1 MLVHLSCPLLL
12 HKKKRNNLR
21 YMVAKGILI
30 VIALRYDFDLK
41 IGDDTCNLDFF
52 LNFTFP
58 RSLLLV
64 QIIIKKD
71 LTWDLNLV
79 GSMMVEAMFVCVL
92 MIPAR
97 FVHITENLHFLILTV
112 VFGCLSSIHKASRRT
127 FNVFVYRHPT
137 TIYNI
142 SDFFFLSSSLAF
154 IHNTIFWEGGTW
166 YIVIIIVLH
175 QSWDYKLALV
185 FLYVQIICHHYTYH
199 KVYVIW
205 HGVLLL
211 LSARGLVGLT
221 IFVDLIWFWPFV
233 FARQRK
239 NV

>member
-1 MLVHLSCPLLL
+1 
-12 HKKKRNNLR
+12 
-21 YMVAKGILI
+21 MVTKGILI

-52 LNFTFP
+52 SQFYLSSLSP
-58 RSLLLV
+58 ARSNNN
-64 QIIIKKD
+64 KKGLD
-71 LTWDLNLV
+71 LRLKPGRVSDAA
-79 GSMMVEAMFVCVL
+79 MMVEAMFVCVL
-92 MIPAR
+92 MILAR

-112 VFGCLSSIHKASRRT
+112 VFGCLSSIHKASRQRT

-175 QSWDYKLALV
+175 QS
-185 FLYVQIICHHYTYH
+185 
-199 KVYVIW
+199 
-205 HGVLLL
+205 
-211 LSARGLVGLT
+211 
-221 IFVDLIWFWPFV
+221 
-233 FARQRK
+233 
-239 NV
+239 